1 MIILAEVG
9 RSLVEKQRHHRSRP
23 LLCPPALRALL
34 NIYGPNLYICAIAF
48 KSAKHKL
55 SNAFPKLLAIKS
67 LAAVQGAI
75 DEHEEQDA
83 DVVRFLLRNWISSV

>member
-23 LLCPPALRALL
+23 LLCPPELRAAVEHLWA
-34 NIYGPNLYICAIAF
+34 YLYICAIAF

-55 SNAFPKLLAIKS
+55 YNAFPNLLAIKS

-83 DVVRFLLRNWISSV
+83 DVVGLLVLLC